1 MKKIFKKMGC
11 LLLMG
16 MIVMTNYNVS
26 NAQELDSSE
35 ITEDVFAAEV
45 TEIITIDEMDYTYS
59 YYYDSDGNKAID
71 IFNNNDGVSETLCY
85 DSESG
90 EILLDSEQIATVD
103 NDFSILNNYNI
114 DVLDSIDS
122 YSVNAASQW
131 INRGSQSSKIT
142 WKQGATVAVVAG
154 VIAIALGY
162 GDAELVIASMGAGT
176 ISIIASLCAG
186 GTVRHTVY
194 EHRSTHKI
202 KIEWTFTAN
211 TGESFGPYGA
221 VY

>member
-11 LLLMG
+11 LLLIG

-142 WKQGATVAVVAG
+142 WKQ
-154 VIAIALGY
+154 
-162 GDAELVIASMGAGT
+162 
-176 ISIIASLCAG
+176 
-186 GTVRHTVY
+186 
-194 EHRSTHKI
+194 
-202 KIEWTFTAN
+202 
-211 TGESFGPYGA
+211 
-221 VY
+221 